1 MKKYI
6 ILFSLLLIVSLSVN
20 AQLIMNRYK
29 KVAIGTE
36 AVDFDPLL
44 RVGDNWYFD
53 ETDDTKTGTGGSP
66 IVENGNNIGVY
77 GQLGISPNFSQSN
90 NYGNYGVLGI
100 TVVNSNHGRNYG
112 LCGMIDSLYSY
123 YGGAGIYA
131 TDFEYCYS
139 YPNNIQG
146 LYAAYFVGNVYSS
159 GSLTATGLFTT
170 MDSRLC
176 DNIVSLSESKRSGK
190 TTLENLL
197 NMNVVEFNLKGQQF
211 EEIPENNDPDKAK
224 QLQKELEFLRKEEQK
239 TTSRR
244 HFGIDA
250 QELQKVYPDLVL
262 EGQDGYLSVNYLEMV
277 PLVIRSIQELKQ
289 ELDELAD
296 DESKE

>member
-1 MKKYI
+1 MNRI
-6 ILFSLLLIVSLSVN
+6 ICISSFMLFMAIAAR
-20 AQLIMNRYK
+20 AQLIINDDK
-29 KVAIGTE
+29 KVGIATEAEVFEPSLMVGDHSYFGMTANVCIGT
-36 AVDFDPLL
+36 AGAPALI
-44 RVGDNWYFD
+44 N
-53 ETDDTKTGTGGSP
+53 
-66 IVENGNNIGVY
+66 NNNIGVY
-77 GQLGISPNFSQSN
+77 GRVGANSSYSSDK
-90 NYGNYGVLGI
+90 NYGVLGLV
-100 TVVNSNHGRNYG
+100 TMNNSHGRNYG
-112 LCGMIDSLYSY
+112 LCGMISSSNSS

-131 TDFEYCYS
+131 TSFDYFYT
-139 YPNNIQG
+139 YPTNIQG
-146 LYAAYFVGNVYSS
+146 TYAAYFAGDVYTTS
-159 GSLTATGLFTT
+159 SLTATGLYTI
-170 MDSRLC
+170 MDNELC

-211 EEIPENNDPDKAK
+211 EEIPENIDPDKAK

-244 HFGIDA
+244 HFGINA

-289 ELDELAD
+289 ELDELTD
-296 DESKE
+296 SE